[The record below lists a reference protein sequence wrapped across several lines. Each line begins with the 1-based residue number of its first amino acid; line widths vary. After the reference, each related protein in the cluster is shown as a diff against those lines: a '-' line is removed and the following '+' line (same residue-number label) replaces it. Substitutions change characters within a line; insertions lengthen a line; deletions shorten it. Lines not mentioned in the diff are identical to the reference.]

1 MLNEKQKKAMN
12 RQEKAVFN
20 LQLVTLALEKP
31 QPSNIFK
38 YMTAYTRFNRTDKI
52 KMRNADKL
60 AKIILRHPDR
70 PTAPEWLQTLRIVL
84 LGCLDDNFE
93 MLNIIGYTPI
103 KYFGYTYYRRAGT
116 TFIFSPPTDNE
127 KQTEGKTEGENIK

>member
-1 MLNEKQKKAMN
+1 MLNEKRKKAMN

-38 YMTAYTRFNRTDKI
+38 YMTAYTRFNRHDLV
-52 KMRNADKL
+52 KMHNADKL
-60 AKIILRHPDR
+60 AKIILRHPNR

-84 LGCLDDNFE
+84 LGCLDDVFE
-93 MLNIIGYTPI
+93 MENFIGYAPI
-103 KYFGYTYYRRAGT
+103 HYFGYTYWRKCGS
-116 TFIFSPPTDNE
+116 TFIFSPPT
-127 KQTEGKTEGENIK
+127 EGKNNK